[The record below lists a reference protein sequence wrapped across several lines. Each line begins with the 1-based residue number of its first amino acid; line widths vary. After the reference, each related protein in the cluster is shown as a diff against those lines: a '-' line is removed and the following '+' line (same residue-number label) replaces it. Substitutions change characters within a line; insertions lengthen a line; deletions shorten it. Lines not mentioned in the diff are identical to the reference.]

1 MSGLYGDRSPVRRT
15 SPHPTRNGK
24 YSPWPSTSLTHVHI
38 TEALLRSPDKGATLD
53 LSHKGLTDM
62 GESGVEELATIG
74 REDLVEDESSVERI
88 TLGHNHLTTLPMAFA
103 LLSRL
108 RYLNLKSNNFIV
120 FPDVLTVMP
129 FLEVLDIARNKIKRL
144 PSQPGSLVNLKV
156 FSISRNKITRLPTYF
171 TQFQRLT
178 LFQADHNP
186 LEWPPKDVMEH
197 NGGAEGSQ
205 VMKSWIH
212 DIQRWIEDNAHFT
225 DGRKFSTNEYVES
238 PAHEPSDDPS
248 ESRFR
253 FPVPDHTLDPGSTP
267 HARSFSIDSDIS
279 INSDIN
285 RVQNGLRASD
295 IPSPLG
301 PPRLYVDPLSPFSI
315 LGTTASHSPPRSG
328 TTASPS
334 PSRSPDRYLPTPEES
349 IASADEDLTQ
359 VPQQHARNASYAS
372 TSTRKPTRPLLLSKK
387 SLPDLRTAKVQ
398 FRPEKMPS
406 PPSRDTTIYVP
417 PELPRPSPIFVRQ
430 DSDSSE
436 GHTAKAPV
444 VRSFA
449 AATPITSSPTTLER
463 PIPSMDIE
471 RNSYFRRLSTLP
483 SSTIS
488 KTIPESLLSLIDAVR
503 GILFALSQI
512 YQTLQHYTVYAID
525 ERLSSVLMKVL
536 DPASTYMTQLINAL
550 DRFDSMSRRTLP
562 HPSVCRTVI
571 ESCKDNVAVFG
582 KAVGVLA
589 LQLKVLATRDD
600 VRYTRQMLLVL
611 YGAIAE
617 ISNAW
622 QSMLPHIDAVEPLLQ
637 DHRPPRAS
645 KITPS
650 QGAVGWSAVPSLS
663 EMLDERSSA
672 SPRFAPGQ
680 ASAQPLIRSHSAQP
694 STRGMINRRHAG
706 SFSSRDVEVG
716 KSLPSYVEPLHRP
729 TGVIKGIAAVSPAL
743 RSATASPAL
752 MSPAPSAHHHQP
764 VASSSRIDPD
774 RRDAHSRQTSISSL
788 KTSSNQPSPMMAS
801 RPPLLEIPTNSTT
814 LVDKEALDAMNTAVG
829 AAPIVWAMIDEIL
842 NDVQD
847 EREELQECLA
857 RAKAVTENLS
867 QNIRLVLENDPAAD
881 RKTLRE
887 DAHVFVK
894 TVVQLSSAIKS
905 YGEDHQ
911 VSHILRSNMVKL
923 TNATEEFVM
932 LLHVSSFSSSATPR
946 PYSPM
951 VISHPNG
958 MTLAPEDG
966 RLGANLSR
974 SRSAL
979 PPSSA
984 KLGHT
989 LRDGPRSALP
999 HQHTFKLHT
1008 PSRSGAGRDYDDS
1021 GTSLG
1026 S

>member
-1 MSGLYGDRSPVRRT
+1 MSSIYGDRSPVRRT
-15 SPHPTRNGK
+15 SLHPTRSGRS
-24 YSPWPSTSLTHVHI
+24 SPWPSTSLSDVHI
-38 TEALLRSPDKGATLD
+38 TDALLRSPDKGVTLD

-62 GESGVEELATIG
+62 GESGVERLATIG

-129 FLEVLDIARNKIKRL
+129 SLEILDIARNKIKRF

-156 FSISRNKITRLPTYF
+156 FSVSRNKLTRLPAYF
-171 TQFQRLT
+171 AQFQRLT

-186 LEWPPKDVMEH
+186 LEWPPKEVME
-197 NGGAEGSQ
+197 NGGGDEGSE

-212 DIQRWIEDNAHFT
+212 AIQKWIEDNASSSPRT
-225 DGRKFSTNEYVES
+225 KVKSSDISTIERVVTL
-238 PAHEPSDDPS
+238 PASSNDAS

-253 FPVPDHTLDPGSTP
+253 FPVPDQSFDPGVTP
-267 HARSFSIDSDIS
+267 HARSFSVDSDTSVNSDIS
-279 INSDIN
+279 RI
-285 RVQNGLRASD
+285 QNGLRASD

-301 PPRLYVDPLSPFSI
+301 PPRLYVDPLRSLTNSSTSP
-315 LGTTASHSPPRSG
+315 SPVP
-328 TTASPS
+328 SPS

-349 IASADEDLTQ
+349 IASADEELTQ

-372 TSTRKPTRPLLLSKK
+372 TSTRKPARPLLLTKK
-387 SLPDLRTAKVQ
+387 SLPDLRTAKVL

-406 PPSRDTTIYVP
+406 PPSREATIFIT
-417 PELPRPSPIFVRQ
+417 PELPRPSPISARQ
-430 DSDSSE
+430 DSSSSE
-436 GHTAKAPV
+436 GHTARGPPARPFAPG
-444 VRSFA
+444 
-449 AATPITSSPTTLER
+449 TPITSSPTMLER
-463 PIPSMDIE
+463 PVPSMDIE
-471 RNSYFRRLSTLP
+471 RNSYFRRFSTLP
-483 SSTIS
+483 TSTIS
-488 KTIPESLLSLIDAVR
+488 KTIPDSLLSLIDAIR
-503 GILFALSQI
+503 GILFALSQV

-536 DPASTYMTQLINAL
+536 DPASMYMTQLINTL

-562 HPSVCRTVI
+562 HPYVCRAVI

-611 YGAIAE
+611 YGATAE

-622 QSMLPHIDAVEPLLQ
+622 QSILPHIDVVEPMLRDQ
-637 DHRPPRAS
+637 RPPRAS
-645 KITPS
+645 TRAAQQVAPS
-650 QGAVGWSAVPSLS
+650 WATMPPVS
-663 EMLDERSSA
+663 EMPEEGLSA
-672 SPRFAPGQ
+672 SPRAP
-680 ASAQPLIRSHSAQP
+680 PLMRSHSAQP
-694 STRGMINRRHAG
+694 PSSRGLVNRRHAG
-706 SFSSRDVEVG
+706 SFSSKDVEVG
-716 KSLPSYVEPLHRP
+716 KTLPSYIEPLHRA
-729 TGVIKGIAAVSPAL
+729 TGVIKGVSASSPAL

-752 MSPAPSAHHHQP
+752 ASPPAPAYHHQP
-764 VASSSRIDPD
+764 IASSSRVDPY
-774 RRDAHSRQTSISSL
+774 RRDAHSRQTSMSSL
-788 KTSSNQPSPMMAS
+788 KTSSNQPSPMSS
-801 RPPLLEIPTNSTT
+801 RPPLVEIPTNSTT

-829 AAPIVWAMIDEIL
+829 AAPVVWTMVDEIL
-842 NDVQD
+842 NDIQD
-847 EREELQECLA
+847 EREELRESLA
-857 RAKAVTENLS
+857 KAKAVTEDLS
-867 QNIRLVLENDPAAD
+867 QNIRFVLEKDPAAD

-894 TVVQLSSAIKS
+894 SVVQLSSAIKS

-911 VSHILRSNMVKL
+911 VPHKLRSNMVKL

-932 LLHVSSFSSSATPR
+932 LLHVSSFSPSATPR

-951 VISHPNG
+951 VASQPNG
-958 MTLAPEDG
+958 MMLAPEDG
-966 RLGANLSR
+966 RLGASLSR

-979 PPSSA
+979 PPNSS
-984 KLGHT
+984 KLGHP

-999 HQHTFKLHT
+999 HQHAFKLPP
-1008 PSRSGAGRDYDDS
+1008 PSRPGAVRDYDDS
-1021 GTSLG
+1021 GAHVG